1 MTLSPAASSL
11 RARRLVIAALLALSL
26 AASADAATSVTLA
39 WDPNPPTENVTGYV
53 IHYGLTSRT
62 APGFS
67 GYASS
72 VDVGNQTQG
81 TVAGLDE
88 TKDHYFAVV
97 AYNAQQV
104 RSDYSLEV
112 KAAATAAPQ
121 EFTLTASAGAGGTI
135 APNGVITVTEGESRT
150 FSISP
155 ASGYEIADV
164 RVDGSSIGVATS
176 YTFGS
181 IAADHT
187 IRATFRLVLQS
198 FTLTA
203 SAGAGGTIAPNGVIT
218 VTEGEG
224 ATFAVS
230 PEAGYEIAD
239 VLVDGVSVG
248 PVSSYTFPA
257 VTADHT
263 VAASFA
269 ALDGDGDG
277 LPDEWELRYFGGLSA
292 APDGDLDGDGIDNYT
307 EFLQGTDP
315 TQSNLEASLTPA
327 VRLPVSGGTVTTP
340 TPALSVYNPLSD
352 AATAIAYEFEISS
365 ASSMSSPVA
374 SVRDLAAGVG
384 TTDWAVPPGALA
396 DKARYYWRAR
406 LWSGSLASPWT
417 PVCTFYVDTQG
428 AATAA
433 SDPETAYVL
442 AAANGSIDVTDAASA
457 AYRVAVD
464 LPAGTLPYDFVATV
478 RTVDNAPAAGQARIV
493 GKVYEF
499 GPHGVPLNQKAKIW
513 VPYSDGTLTSA
524 AVDQPNELSVFTYN
538 TSSLTWEPV
547 PVWAVDYLG
556 QRLVCEV
563 EHFSMYA
570 IGVREAGSTTPPPTD
585 TPSPTESGGG
595 GGGGGGCF
603 LQSLR

>member
-1 MTLSPAASSL
+1 MS
-11 RARRLVIAALLALSL
+11 ALLLVLSL
-26 AASADAATSVTLA
+26 TASADAATSVTLA
-39 WDPNPPTENVTGYV
+39 WDPNPPGENVIGYV
-53 IHYGLTSRT
+53 IHYGQTSRS

-112 KAAATAAPQ
+112 KAAATAVPQ
-121 EFTLTASAGAGGTI
+121 GFTVTASAGTGGTI
-135 APNGVITVTEGESRT
+135 APNGVTTVTAGESAT

-155 ASGYEIADV
+155 GTGYEI
-164 RVDGSSIGVATS
+164 
-176 YTFGS
+176 
-181 IAADHT
+181 
-187 IRATFRLVLQS
+187 
-198 FTLTA
+198 
-203 SAGAGGTIAPNGVIT
+203 
-218 VTEGEG
+218 E
-224 ATFAVS
+224 
-230 PEAGYEIAD
+230 D
-239 VLVDGVSVG
+239 VLVDGLSVG
-248 PVSSYTFPA
+248 PVSSYAFPN
-257 VTADHT
+257 VTANHT
-263 VAASFA
+263 IGASFVA
-269 ALDGDGDG
+269 VDGDGDG
-277 LPDEWELRYFGGLSA
+277 LPDTWELQYFGGLSA
-292 APDGDLDGDGIDNYT
+292 AADGDFDGDGIDNYS

-327 VRLPVSGGTVTTP
+327 VRLPVSGGTVTTQ

-352 AATAIAYEFEISS
+352 TTTDSAYEFEVSRVS
-365 ASSMSSPVA
+365 AMSAPVA

-384 TTDWAVPPGALA
+384 TTDWSVPPGTLA
-396 DKARYYWRAR
+396 DKTRYYWRAR

-428 AATAA
+428 AGTAA

-442 AAANGSIDVTDAASA
+442 AATSGSIDVADMTSA

-478 RTVDNAPAAGQARIV
+478 RTVDNAPAGGQARIV

-513 VPYSDGTLTSA
+513 VPYSDGTLSSA
-524 AVDQPNELSVFTYN
+524 AVNQPNELSVFTYN
-538 TSSLTWEPV
+538 TTSLAWEPV

-585 TPSPTESGGG
+585 SPPPTESGG